1 MFGLYQ
7 SLINAGS
14 FGLMQPLIMTLST
27 WIFQKRCTN
36 PSRLS
41 MFFNFSK
48 VFFFSLVFLIHS
60 ISPCHSFLQTETR
73 TDFDK
78 FHNPNRRLLGPVPD
92 KTWHASLACTTPGNQ
107 SLSLFIIHTSLY
119 PEQPFKSSFV
129 LGVAE
134 VKSLWIKNYLDCT
147 FTPVWAVMSYFWQ
160 YHNKL
165 LNSVICHQDSSE
177 SGALNAKILSVCH

>member
-1 MFGLYQ
+1 MFL
-7 SLINAGS
+7 
-14 FGLMQPLIMTLST
+14 
-27 WIFQKRCTN
+27 
-36 PSRLS
+36 
-41 MFFNFSK
+41 NFSK
-48 VFFFSLVFLIHS
+48 DFFFSLVFFNIQQLSLTLVPS
-60 ISPCHSFLQTETR
+60 ITKTHN
-73 TDFDK
+73 DFDK

-92 KTWHASLACTTPGNQ
+92 KTCHASLARTALGNQ

-134 VKSLWIKNYLDCT
+134 VKSLWIRNYLDHT

-160 YHNKL
+160 YHNML

-177 SGALNAKILSVCH
+177 SGALSGKILSSFFSLF